1 MFIIDQKIYVQEI
14 KYNKLR
20 VCSFNI
26 NIMKNKKIKTT
37 KQIKNIK
44 EKEVEKPTTNWDV
57 FYL

>member
-1 MFIIDQKIYVQEI
+1 
-14 KYNKLR
+14 
-20 VCSFNI
+20 
-26 NIMKNKKIKTT
+26 MKNKKIKPT